1 MRCKTHR
8 IEIHIETHEIKIIR
22 FGKRVDAESD
32 DSPTGLATELPPFSE
47 TKEYEIEARP
57 KRTRSKRL
65 HETD

>member
-32 DSPTGLATELPPFSE
+32 DRSNCARDRAPTIF
-47 TKEYEIEARP
+47 
-57 KRTRSKRL
+57 
-65 HETD
+65 